1 MQSERGEIEVYLCP
15 DDDSSNGGSPGFNS
29 PIKRHPLQLHGNCDA
44 SADES
49 TTTDDADSIA
59 SPVKIKREVTSSCS
73 DMSSLLMSPP
83 PRLSSSR
90 HHLDPVDVE
99 SSKYALI
106 SATPDFGPMGSNRI
120 QLETLDQD
128 PCGEST
134 LFSCVS
140 VKFCYHGPHSKVG
153 TDTNYTSSSLVLKDV
168 GRKKNKRRR
177 RFSMK

>member
-1 MQSERGEIEVYLCP
+1 MQIYMQSERGEIEVYLCP

-128 PCGEST
+128 PCGESA

-140 VKFCYHGPHSKVG
+140 VMFCVHW
-153 TDTNYTSSSLVLKDV
+153 TA
-168 GRKKNKRRR
+168 
-177 RFSMK
+177 F